1 MKIPSTST
9 LCLAGLILAS
19 STALHASTIL
29 IDFGGTEGTFYD
41 AGTDN
46 YWNTVSNTTTTLA
59 DLVDTTNT
67 NSGVSLTV
75 TNTFNGANSDGSVSG
90 LPLLPADLNVAAAT
104 SDFVY
109 VQGNIP
115 FSGSGSFTL
124 SGLDSNTVYSFT
136 IFGSRNSTQTR
147 QTEYEAI
154 GANTNY
160 GTLTTSGTNIS
171 SSGTQNFNDNTVLTF
186 NDVTPDA
193 SGNVV
198 FNLGRTNGDF
208 GYLNLM
214 QITAVIPEPST
225 YALATGLVCIGGV
238 VLHRRRKQQQ

>member
-1 MKIPSTST
+1 MKMTISPS

-19 STALHASTIL
+19 TAVSSANTIL
-29 IDFGGTEGTFYD
+29 IDFGGSEGTFFD

-46 YWNTVSNTTTTLA
+46 YWNTVSNSTTVFA
-59 DLVDTTNT
+59 DLVDTTNAS
-67 NSGVSLTV
+67 SGVSLTV
-75 TNTFNGANSDGSVSG
+75 TNSFNGANADGAVSG
-90 LPLLPADLNVAAAT
+90 LPLLPADLNVSAAT
-104 SDFVY
+104 SDFLY

-124 SGLDSNTVYSFT
+124 SGLDSNAVYSFT
-136 IFGSRNSTQTR
+136 IFGSRNSSQAR
-147 QTEYEAI
+147 ESEYEAI

-171 SSGTQNFNDNTVLTF
+171 SSGTQNFNDDTVLTF

-198 FNLGRTNGDF
+198 FNVGRASGDF

-214 QITAVIPEPST
+214 QVTTVIPEPET
-225 YALATGLVCIGGV
+225 YALAAGLLSIGCIA
-238 VLHRRRKQQQ
+238 LHRRRKLKQ